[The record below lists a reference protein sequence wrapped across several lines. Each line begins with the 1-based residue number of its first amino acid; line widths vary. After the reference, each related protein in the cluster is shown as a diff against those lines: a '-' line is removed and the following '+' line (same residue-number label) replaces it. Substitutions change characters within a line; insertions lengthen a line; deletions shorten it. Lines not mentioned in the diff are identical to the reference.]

1 MHQSFQDIFFFVR
14 QDNLTL
20 EVELYK
26 IGFLSFLKEEEEII
40 QSVEIIHDETDCNRI
55 LRSVS
60 CVFYTAI
67 NRAGREKGVLNSRL
81 RCHCCLIC

>member
-1 MHQSFQDIFFFVR
+1 MCGGGARRYSYCKCRWCQNENIFKLSAPVILRYFFFVR

-55 LRSVS
+55 SH
-60 CVFYTAI
+60 F
-67 NRAGREKGVLNSRL
+67 
-81 RCHCCLIC
+81 